1 MALPTLD
8 ARMKGSLLLICALQ
22 QSSRTHWRLGAGT
35 MMNSVIARK
44 GLPACRDD
52 EQSPL
57 ERPMPPVP
65 VAVSYWRQGL
75 AVAPSL
81 APTVAPPPR
90 DTVVETKGLAGM
102 PGAMQLRLPKTNPNQ
117 PSGPKVSATDPALIV
132 PVIASPAEIFRAR
145 ELREQLKK
153 RYSDRPSQP
162 CSLWC
167 VGID

>member
-1 MALPTLD
+1 
-8 ARMKGSLLLICALQ
+8 MKGSLLSICAPQ
-22 QSSRTHWRLGAGT
+22 QNKLDPLEAWAGT

-44 GLPACRDD
+44 APPECRDD

-57 ERPMPPVP
+57 ERAMPLLP
-65 VAVSYWRQGL
+65 VAVTYRRHGL

-81 APTVAPPPR
+81 TPTPPR
-90 DTVVETKGLAGM
+90 DAEVETKSLAGM
-102 PGAMQLRLPKTNPNQ
+102 PATMQLRLPKTNPNQ
-117 PSGPKVSATDPALIV
+117 PYGRKASATDPALV
-132 PVIASPAEIFRAR
+132 APVIASSAEVLRAR

>member
-1 MALPTLD
+1 
-8 ARMKGSLLLICALQ
+8 
-22 QSSRTHWRLGAGT
+22 

-52 EQSPL
+52 QPSAL
-57 ERPMPPVP
+57 DAAMPPVP
-65 VAVSYWRQGL
+65 IAVGYRRQGL
-75 AVAPSL
+75 PVAPSL
-81 APTVAPPPR
+81 TPTVAPPPQ
-90 DTVVETKGLAGM
+90 DAVVEMQGLPGM
-102 PGAMQLRLPKTNPNQ
+102 PDAMQLRLPKGDPNQ
-117 PSGPKVSATDPALIV
+117 PSGPKVSASDPALVV
-132 PVIASPAEIFRAR
+132 PVIASPAEVFRAR